1 MSYKIRDKA
10 LAIQLLCAGIP
21 QNRVARIV
29 NCSPQSINYWFSQYR
44 GYRGDNIEL
53 IIKQSK
59 V

>member
-1 MSYKIRDKA
+1 MSYKLEDKA

-21 QNRVARIV
+21 QVRVARIV

-53 IIKQSK
+53 IIKESK
-59 V
+59 A